1 MHDHQRCKEDGL
13 MSKNP
18 VRLEKV
24 EEKADDVILTLY
36 HSIMNRV
43 EAWVLSHAF
52 LCLIILTCFLM
63 AAFVVLIFLLT
74 GVSATE
80 SGVQYNAF
88 DKIV

>member
-1 MHDHQRCKEDGL
+1 

-24 EEKADDVILTLY
+24 EERADDVILILY

-43 EAWVLSHAF
+43 EAWVLSHAM
-52 LCLIILTCFLM
+52 LCLIVLMCFLM
-63 AAFVVLIFLLT
+63 AAFVVVIFLIT